1 MRKLFIPLLLC
12 SALEANEKN
21 GFFIEAGFETGL
33 LEGTQTQE
41 KNYTTTQT
49 TTKTTTNNYNYLPLN
64 SILQRATN
72 LFKDADISKLSFSS
86 LSPVRASLDLSGH
99 LTIENFLPYNLNNV
113 KLSFT
118 DAQGNVIDLGVIET
132 LPKQS
137 KIVLSYQ
144 QFNETKQVFDN
155 IMEEQ
160 KKYYEKEAERRKNK
174 TTSSVSETNREPS
187 FTFPTFEV
195 LSTPHSDP
203 NTQRVFEA
211 LSKINTNLVMKY
223 SDTNNFESAK
233 DKTEKFTAKTAE
245 EFTNLML
252 NMIAVLDS
260 QSWGDAI
267 LNAPFEFTDNKQSG
281 ECTNKGDS
289 NDNCVYPQKN
299 GLVKSNVDKKYVL
312 DKQSIVNNFRGKTD
326 LDVSLLNGAGVDG
339 LGSNTTPTNNDD
351 GKNYGQ
357 LAVVASALNPQ
368 KLFGTDYKTIN
379 LADLRAILHEFSHTK
394 GYTHNGNMT
403 YQRVPVVG
411 SNGQQEKKDDGALKD
426 SDGLPYN
433 VCSLYGGQGQPSFPS
448 NYPNSIYH
456 NCADVPAGFLGVT
469 AAVWQQLI
477 NQNALPINFANLNS
491 QTNYNLNAT
500 LNTQDMANSV
510 IGTIQKTLTATST
523 TTTTSYH
530 HSKSLQRFRSPLLGI
545 NVKIG
550 YQNYF
555 NDFIGLAYYGI
566 IKYNYAKAANQK
578 VQQLSYGGGIDL
590 LLDFITTY
598 SNKNSPTGIQTRRN
612 FSSSF
617 GIFGGLRGLYNSYYA
632 LNKVKGSG
640 NLDAA
645 TGLNYRYK
653 HSKYSVGISIPLI
666 QRKASVISSG
676 SDYTNSFVFNEGAS
690 HFKVFFNYGWV
701 F

>member
-1 MRKLFIPLLLC
+1 MKKLFIPLLLF

-33 LEGTQTQE
+33 LEGAQTQE
-41 KNYTTTQT
+41 QRRT
-49 TTKTTTNNYNYLPLN
+49 TTKNTYATYNYLPTDAVLK
-64 SILQRATN
+64 RATN
-72 LFKDADISKLSFSS
+72 LFTNAEAISKLKFSS
-86 LSPVRASLDLSGH
+86 LSPVKVLYIGGK

-132 LPKQS
+132 IPKHS
-137 KIVLSYQ
+137 KIVLPG
-144 QFNETKQVFDN
+144 EAFDSL
-155 IMEEQ
+155 
-160 KKYYEKEAERRKNK
+160 KEAFDKIGPYTFFLPKFEA
-174 TTSSVSETNREPS
+174 TSTSI
-187 FTFPTFEV
+187 
-195 LSTPHSDP
+195 SDA
-203 NTQRVFEA
+203 NTQRVFET
-211 LSKINTNLVMKY
+211 LNNIKTNLIMKY
-223 SDTNNFESAK
+223 SNENPSNFNTCPYNNNGNTK
-233 DKTEKFTAKTAE
+233 NDCWQNFTPQTAE

-267 LNAPFEFTDNKQSG
+267 LNAPFEFTNSSTDCDSDPSKCVNPGVNGRVDTKVDQQYILNKQG
-281 ECTNKGDS
+281 
-289 NDNCVYPQKN
+289 
-299 GLVKSNVDKKYVL
+299 
-312 DKQSIVNNFRGKTD
+312 IINNFRKKIEID
-326 LDVSLLNGAGVDG
+326 
-339 LGSNTTPTNNDD
+339 
-351 GKNYGQ
+351 
-357 LAVVASALNPQ
+357 AVVLKNSGVVGLANGYGNDGEYGTLGVEAYALDPK
-368 KLFGTDYKTIN
+368 KLFGNDLKTIN
-379 LADLRAILHEFSHTK
+379 LEDLRTILHEFSHTK

-403 YQRVPVVG
+403 YQRVPTDQNE
-411 SNGQQEKKDDGALKD
+411 NGKPKD

-433 VCSLYGGQGQPSFPS
+433 VCSLYGGSNQPAFPS

-477 NQNALPINFANLNS
+477 NQNALPINYANFGS
-491 QTNYNLNAT
+491 QTNYNLNAS
-500 LNTQDMANSV
+500 LNTQDLANSMLS
-510 IGTIQKTLTATST
+510 TIQKTFVTSSVT
-523 TTTTSYH
+523 NHYFS
-530 HSKSLQRFRSPLLGI
+530 SASQSFRSPILGV
-545 NVKIG
+545 NAKIG

-566 IKYNYAKAANQK
+566 IKYNYSKALNQK
-578 VQQLSYGGGIDL
+578 FQQLSYGGGIDL

-598 SNKNSPTGIQTRRN
+598 SNKNNPTGIQTKRN

-617 GIFGGLRGLYNSYYA
+617 GIFGGLRGLYNSYYVF
-632 LNKVKGSG
+632 NKVKGSG
-640 NLDAA
+640 NLDVA

-666 QRKASVISSG
+666 QRKASVVSSG
-676 SDYTNSFVFNEGAS
+676 GDYTNSFVFNEGAS

>member
-1 MRKLFIPLLLC
+1 MRKLFIPLLLF

-41 KNYTTTQT
+41 KRHT
-49 TTKTTTNNYNYLPLN
+49 TTKNTYATYNYLPTDT
-64 SILQRATN
+64 ILKRAAN
-72 LFKDADISKLSFSS
+72 LFTDAKSISQLNFSS
-86 LSPVRASLDLSGH
+86 LSPVKVLYIGGK
-99 LTIENFLPYNLNNV
+99 LTIENFLPYNLSNV
-113 KLSFT
+113 KLSFK
-118 DAQGNVIDLGVIET
+118 DAQGNAIDLGVIET
-132 LPKQS
+132 IPKHS
-137 KIVLSYQ
+137 KIVLPG
-144 QFNETKQVFDN
+144 EAFDSL
-155 IMEEQ
+155 
-160 KKYYEKEAERRKNK
+160 KEAFDKIGPYTFFLPKFEA
-174 TTSSVSETNREPS
+174 TSTSVS
-187 FTFPTFEV
+187 
-195 LSTPHSDP
+195 DA
-203 NTQRVFEA
+203 NTQRVFET
-211 LSKINTNLVMKY
+211 LNKIKTNLVVNYRNENK
-223 SDTNNFESAK
+223 FEGHQNHWEA
-233 DKTEKFTAKTAE
+233 FTPQTAE

-267 LNAPFEFTDNKQSG
+267 LNAPFEFTNSSTDCDNDPSKCVNPGVNGRVDTKVDQQYILNKQG
-281 ECTNKGDS
+281 
-289 NDNCVYPQKN
+289 
-299 GLVKSNVDKKYVL
+299 
-312 DKQSIVNNFRGKTD
+312 IINNFRKKIEID
-326 LDVSLLNGAGVDG
+326 
-339 LGSNTTPTNNDD
+339 
-351 GKNYGQ
+351 
-357 LAVVASALNPQ
+357 AVVLKNSGVVGLANGYGNDGEYGTLGVEAYALEPQ
-368 KLFGTDYKTIN
+368 KLFGNDLKTIN
-379 LADLRAILHEFSHTK
+379 LEDLRTILHEFSHTK

-403 YQRVPVVG
+403 YQRVPVTKDGQVEKDN
-411 SNGQQEKKDDGALKD
+411 NGKPKD

-433 VCSLYGGQGQPSFPS
+433 VCSLYGKSNQPAFPS

-477 NQNALPINFANLNS
+477 NQNALPIDYANLS
-491 QTNYNLNAT
+491 AQTNYNLNAS
-500 LNTQDMANSV
+500 LNTQDLANSML
-510 IGTIQKTLTATST
+510 GTIQKTFVTSSVT
-523 TTTTSYH
+523 NHYS
-530 HSKSLQRFRSPLLGI
+530 SSASQNFRSPILGV
-545 NVKIG
+545 NAKIG

-566 IKYNYAKAANQK
+566 IKYNYAKALNQK
-578 VQQLSYGGGIDL
+578 FQQLSYGGGIDL

-598 SNKNSPTGIQTRRN
+598 SNKNSPIGIQTRKN

-617 GIFGGLRGLYNSYYA
+617 GIFGGLRGLYNSYYV

-640 NLDAA
+640 NLDVA

-666 QRKASVISSG
+666 QRKASVVSSG

>member
-1 MRKLFIPLLLC
+1 MRKLFIPLLLF
-12 SALEANEKN
+12 SVLEANEKN

-41 KNYTTTQT
+41 KRHT
-49 TTKTTTNNYNYLPLN
+49 TTKNTYATYNYLPTDTILKRAASLFTDAKSISQLN
-64 SILQRATN
+64 
-72 LFKDADISKLSFSS
+72 FSS
-86 LSPVRASLDLSGH
+86 LSPVKVLYIGGK
-99 LTIENFLPYNLNNV
+99 LTIENFLPYNLSNV

-132 LPKQS
+132 IPKHS
-137 KIVLSYQ
+137 KIVLPG
-144 QFNETKQVFDN
+144 EAFDSL
-155 IMEEQ
+155 
-160 KKYYEKEAERRKNK
+160 KEAFDKIGPYTFFLPKFEA
-174 TTSSVSETNREPS
+174 TSTSI
-187 FTFPTFEV
+187 
-195 LSTPHSDP
+195 SDA
-203 NTQRVFEA
+203 NTQRVFET
-211 LSKINTNLVMKY
+211 LNKIKTNLVVNYRNENK
-223 SDTNNFESAK
+223 FK
-233 DKTEKFTAKTAE
+233 DHENHWEAFTPQTAE

-267 LNAPFEFTDNKQSG
+267 LNAPFEFTNKGGGG
-281 ECTNKGDS
+281 ECDTSKENE
-289 NDNCVYPQKN
+289 CVNPGTN
-299 GLVKSNVDKKYVL
+299 GLVNSQNKSYVL
-312 DKQSIVNNFRGKTD
+312 NKQDIVNNFRGKTD

-339 LGSNTTPTNNDD
+339 LGSSTTPTDNDD

-368 KLFGTDYKTIN
+368 KLFGNDLKTIN
-379 LADLRAILHEFSHTK
+379 LEDLRTILHEFSHTK

-403 YQRVPVVG
+403 YQRVPVTKDGQVEKDN
-411 SNGQQEKKDDGALKD
+411 NGKPKD

-433 VCSLYGGQGQPSFPS
+433 VCSLYGKSNQPAFPS

-477 NQNALPINFANLNS
+477 NQNALPINYANLGS
-491 QTNYNLNAT
+491 QTNYNLNAS
-500 LNTQDMANSV
+500 LNTQDLANSMLS
-510 IGTIQKTLTATST
+510 TIQKTFLTSSVTNHYSSSASQ
-523 TTTTSYH
+523 S
-530 HSKSLQRFRSPLLGI
+530 FRSPILGV
-545 NVKIG
+545 NAKIG

-566 IKYNYAKAANQK
+566 IKYNYAKAINQK

-598 SNKNSPTGIQTRRN
+598 SNKNSPTDIQTRKN

-617 GIFGGLRGLYNSYYA
+617 GIFGGLRGLYNSYYVF
-632 LNKVKGSG
+632 NKVKGSG
-640 NLDAA
+640 NLDVA

-666 QRKASVISSG
+666 QRKASVVSSG
-676 SDYTNSFVFNEGAS
+676 GDYTNSFVFNEGAS

>member
-1 MRKLFIPLLLC
+1 MRKLFTSFLLF

-41 KNYTTTQT
+41 KRHT
-49 TTKTTTNNYNYLPLN
+49 TTKNTYATYNYLPTDT
-64 SILQRATN
+64 ILKRAAN
-72 LFKDADISKLSFSS
+72 LFTNAEAISKLKFSS
-86 LSPVRASLDLSGH
+86 LSPVRVLYMYNGQ
-99 LTIENFLPYNLNNV
+99 LTIENFLPYNLSNV

-132 LPKQS
+132 IPKHS
-137 KIVLSYQ
+137 KIVLPGEA
-144 QFNETKQVFDN
+144 FNSLKVDPYTLFLPK
-155 IMEEQ
+155 I
-160 KKYYEKEAERRKNK
+160 EA
-174 TTSSVSETNREPS
+174 TSTSVS
-187 FTFPTFEV
+187 
-195 LSTPHSDP
+195 DA
-203 NTQRVFEA
+203 NTQRVFET
-211 LSKINTNLVMKY
+211 LNKIKTDLVVNYRNENK
-223 SDTNNFESAK
+223 FK
-233 DKTEKFTAKTAE
+233 DHENHWEAFTPQTAE

-267 LNAPFEFTDNKQSG
+267 LNAPFDF
-281 ECTNKGDS
+281 TNKGGEECDTS
-289 NDNCVYPQKN
+289 KENECVNPGTN
-299 GLVKSNVDKKYVL
+299 GRVNSQNASYVL
-312 DKQSIVNNFRGKTD
+312 NKQDIVNKFRNKAD
-326 LDVSLLNGAGVDG
+326 LDVVVLKDSGVVG
-339 LGSNTTPTNNDD
+339 LGSDITPSNNDD
-351 GKNYGQ
+351 GKHYGQ
-357 LAVVASALNPQ
+357 LGVVASALDPK
-368 KLFGTDYKTIN
+368 KLFGNNLKTIN
-379 LADLRAILHEFSHTK
+379 LADLRTILHEFSHTK
-394 GYTHNGNMT
+394 GYGHNGNMT
-403 YQRVPVVG
+403 YQRVPTG
-411 SNGQQEKKDDGALKD
+411 QNENGKPKD

-433 VCSLYGGQGQPSFPS
+433 VCSLYGGSNQPAFPS

-491 QTNYNLNAT
+491 QTNYNLNAS
-500 LNTQDMANSV
+500 LNTQDLANSMLN
-510 IGTIQKTLTATST
+510 TIQKTFVTSSVT
-523 TTTTSYH
+523 NHYS
-530 HSKSLQRFRSPLLGI
+530 SSASQSFRSPILGV
-545 NVKIG
+545 NAKIG

-590 LLDFITTY
+590 LVDFITTY
-598 SNKNSPTGIQTRRN
+598 SNKNSPIDIQTRRN

-640 NLDAA
+640 NLDVA

-666 QRKASVISSG
+666 QRKASIVSSNG
-676 SDYTNSFVFNEGAS
+676 DYTNSFVFNEGAS

>member
-1 MRKLFIPLLLC
+1 MRKLFTSFLLF

-33 LEGTQTQE
+33 LEGAQTQE
-41 KNYTTTQT
+41 KRHT
-49 TTKTTTNNYNYLPLN
+49 TTKNTYATYNYLPTDAVLK
-64 SILQRATN
+64 RAAN
-72 LFKDADISKLSFSS
+72 LFTSAEAISKLKFSS
-86 LSPVRASLDLSGH
+86 LSPVRVLYMYNGQ
-99 LTIENFLPYNLNNV
+99 LTIENFLPYNLSNV

-132 LPKQS
+132 IPKHS
-137 KIVLSYQ
+137 KIVLPG
-144 QFNETKQVFDN
+144 EAFDSLK
-155 IMEEQ
+155 IDPYTLFLP
-160 KKYYEKEAERRKNK
+160 KIEA
-174 TTSSVSETNREPS
+174 TSTSVS
-187 FTFPTFEV
+187 
-195 LSTPHSDP
+195 DA
-203 NTQRVFEA
+203 NTQRVFET
-211 LSKINTNLVMKY
+211 LNKIKTNLVVNYRNENK
-223 SDTNNFESAK
+223 FK
-233 DKTEKFTAKTAE
+233 DHENHWEAFTPQTAE

-267 LNAPFEFTDNKQSG
+267 LNAPFDF
-281 ECTNKGDS
+281 TNKGGEECDTS
-289 NDNCVYPQKN
+289 KENECVNPGTN
-299 GLVKSNVDKKYVL
+299 GRVNSQNASYVL
-312 DKQSIVNNFRGKTD
+312 NKQDIINKFRNKAD
-326 LDVSLLNGAGVDG
+326 LDVVVLKDSGVVG
-339 LGSNTTPTNNDD
+339 LGSDITPSNNDD
-351 GKNYGQ
+351 GKHYGQ
-357 LAVVASALNPQ
+357 LGVVASALDPK
-368 KLFGTDYKTIN
+368 KLFGNNLKTIN
-379 LADLRAILHEFSHTK
+379 LQDLRTILHEFSHTK
-394 GYTHNGNMT
+394 GYGHNGNMT
-403 YQRVPVVG
+403 YQRVPTG
-411 SNGQQEKKDDGALKD
+411 QNENGKPKD

-433 VCSLYGGQGQPSFPS
+433 VCSLYGGQGQSAFPS

-477 NQNALPINFANLNS
+477 NQNALPINFANLGS
-491 QTNYNLNAT
+491 QTNYNLNAS
-500 LNTQDMANSV
+500 LNTQDLANSMLS
-510 IGTIQKTLTATST
+510 TIQKTFVTSSVT
-523 TTTTSYH
+523 NHYFS
-530 HSKSLQRFRSPLLGI
+530 SASQNFRSPILGV
-545 NVKIG
+545 NAKIG

-590 LLDFITTY
+590 LVDFITTY
-598 SNKNSPTGIQTRRN
+598 SNKNSPIDIQTRRN

-640 NLDAA
+640 NLDVA

-666 QRKASVISSG
+666 QRKASIVSSDG
-676 SDYTNSFVFNEGAS
+676 DYTNSLVFNEGAS

>member
-1 MRKLFIPLLLC
+1 
-12 SALEANEKN
+12 

-41 KNYTTTQT
+41 KRHT
-49 TTKTTTNNYNYLPLN
+49 TTKNTYATYNYLPTDT
-64 SILQRATN
+64 ILKRAAN
-72 LFKDADISKLSFSS
+72 LFTNAEAISKLNFSS
-86 LSPVRASLDLSGH
+86 LSPVKVLYIGGQ
-99 LTIENFLPYNLNNV
+99 LTIENFLPYNLSNV

-118 DAQGNVIDLGVIET
+118 DAQGNAIDLGVIET
-132 LPKQS
+132 IPKHS
-137 KIVLSYQ
+137 KIVLPG
-144 QFNETKQVFDN
+144 EAFDSL
-155 IMEEQ
+155 
-160 KKYYEKEAERRKNK
+160 KEAFDKIGPYTFFLPKFEA
-174 TTSSVSETNREPS
+174 TSTSI
-187 FTFPTFEV
+187 
-195 LSTPHSDP
+195 SDA
-203 NTQRVFEA
+203 NTQRVFET
-211 LSKINTNLVMKY
+211 LNKIKTNLVVNYRNENK
-223 SDTNNFESAK
+223 FK
-233 DKTEKFTAKTAE
+233 DHENHWEAFTPQTAE

-267 LNAPFEFTDNKQSG
+267 LNAPFEFTNKGGEG
-281 ECTNKGDS
+281 ECDTSKE
-289 NDNCVYPQKN
+289 NDCVNPGIN
-299 GLVKSNVDKKYVL
+299 GLVNSQNKSYVL
-312 DKQSIVNNFRGKTD
+312 NKQDIVNNFRNKAD
-326 LDVSLLNGAGVDG
+326 LDVIVLKDSGVVG
-339 LGSNTTPTNNDD
+339 LGSDITPSNNDD
-351 GKNYGQ
+351 GKHYGQ
-357 LAVVASALNPQ
+357 LGVVASALEPQ
-368 KLFGTDYKTIN
+368 KLFGNNLKTIN
-379 LADLRAILHEFSHTK
+379 LEDLRTILHEFSHTK

-403 YQRVPVVG
+403 YQRVPTG
-411 SNGQQEKKDDGALKD
+411 QSENGKPKD

-433 VCSLYGGQGQPSFPS
+433 VCSLYGGSNQSAFPS

-477 NQNALPINFANLNS
+477 NQNALPINYANLNA
-491 QTNYNLNAT
+491 QTNYNLNAS
-500 LNTQDMANSV
+500 LNTQDLANSMLS
-510 IGTIQKTLTATST
+510 TIQKTFITSSVT
-523 TTTTSYH
+523 NHYFS
-530 HSKSLQRFRSPLLGI
+530 SASQSFRSPILGV
-545 NVKIG
+545 NAKIG

-566 IKYNYAKAANQK
+566 IKYNYSKALNQK
-578 VQQLSYGGGIDL
+578 FQQLSYGGGIDL

-598 SNKNSPTGIQTRRN
+598 SNKNSPIGVQTRRN

-617 GIFGGLRGLYNSYYA
+617 GIFGGLRGLYNSYYV

-640 NLDAA
+640 NLDVA

-666 QRKASVISSG
+666 QRKARVVSSG

>member
-1 MRKLFIPLLLC
+1 MRKLFTSFLLF

-41 KNYTTTQT
+41 KRHT
-49 TTKTTTNNYNYLPLN
+49 TTKNTYATYNYLPTDT
-64 SILQRATN
+64 ILKRAAN
-72 LFKDADISKLSFSS
+72 LFTNAEAISKLKFSS
-86 LSPVRASLDLSGH
+86 LSPVRVLYMYNGQ
-99 LTIENFLPYNLNNV
+99 LTIENFLPYNLSNV

-132 LPKQS
+132 IPKHS
-137 KIVLSYQ
+137 KIVLPG
-144 QFNETKQVFDN
+144 EAFDSLKVDPYTLFLPK
-155 IMEEQ
+155 I
-160 KKYYEKEAERRKNK
+160 EA
-174 TTSSVSETNREPS
+174 TSTSVS
-187 FTFPTFEV
+187 
-195 LSTPHSDP
+195 DA
-203 NTQRVFEA
+203 NTQRVFET
-211 LSKINTNLVMKY
+211 LNKIKTDLVVNYRNENK
-223 SDTNNFESAK
+223 FK
-233 DKTEKFTAKTAE
+233 DHENHWEAFTPQTAE

-267 LNAPFEFTDNKQSG
+267 LNAPFDF
-281 ECTNKGDS
+281 TNKGGEECDTS
-289 NDNCVYPQKN
+289 KENECVNPGTN
-299 GLVKSNVDKKYVL
+299 GRVNSQNASYVL
-312 DKQSIVNNFRGKTD
+312 NKQDIVNKFRNKAD
-326 LDVSLLNGAGVDG
+326 LDVVVLKDSGVVG
-339 LGSNTTPTNNDD
+339 LGSDITPSNNDD
-351 GKNYGQ
+351 GKHYGQ
-357 LAVVASALNPQ
+357 LGVEAYALDPT
-368 KLFGTDYKTIN
+368 KLFSNNLKTIN
-379 LADLRAILHEFSHTK
+379 LEDLRTILHEFSHTK
-394 GYTHNGNMT
+394 GYGHNGNMT
-403 YQRVPVVG
+403 YQRVPTG
-411 SNGQQEKKDDGALKD
+411 QNENGKPKD

-433 VCSLYGGQGQPSFPS
+433 VCSLYGGSNQPAFPS

-477 NQNALPINFANLNS
+477 NQNALPINFANLGS
-491 QTNYNLNAT
+491 QTNYNLNAS
-500 LNTQDMANSV
+500 LNTQDLANSMLS
-510 IGTIQKTLTATST
+510 TIQKTFVTSSVT
-523 TTTTSYH
+523 NHYFS
-530 HSKSLQRFRSPLLGI
+530 SASQSFRSPILGV
-545 NVKIG
+545 NAKIG

-590 LLDFITTY
+590 LVDFITTY
-598 SNKNSPTGIQTRRN
+598 SNKNSPIDIQTRRN

-640 NLDAA
+640 NLDVA

-666 QRKASVISSG
+666 QRKASIVSSNG
-676 SDYTNSFVFNEGAS
+676 DYTNSFVFNEGAS

>member
-1 MRKLFIPLLLC
+1 MKKLFIPLLLFG
-12 SALEANEKN
+12 ALEANEKN

-41 KNYTTTQT
+41 KRHT
-49 TTKTTTNNYNYLPLN
+49 TTKNTYATYSYLPTDT
-64 SILQRATN
+64 ILKRAAN
-72 LFKDADISKLSFSS
+72 LFTNAEAISKLKFSS
-86 LSPVRASLDLSGH
+86 LSPVRVLYMYNGQ
-99 LTIENFLPYNLNNV
+99 LTIENFLPYNLSNV

-118 DAQGNVIDLGVIET
+118 DAQGNAIDLGVIET
-132 LPKQS
+132 IPKHS
-137 KIVLSYQ
+137 KIVLPG
-144 QFNETKQVFDN
+144 EAFDSLK
-155 IMEEQ
+155 IDPYTLFLP
-160 KKYYEKEAERRKNK
+160 KIEA
-174 TTSSVSETNREPS
+174 TSTSVS
-187 FTFPTFEV
+187 
-195 LSTPHSDP
+195 DA
-203 NTQRVFEA
+203 NTQRVFET
-211 LSKINTNLVMKY
+211 LNKIKTNLVVNYRNENK
-223 SDTNNFESAK
+223 FEGYQNHWEA
-233 DKTEKFTAKTAE
+233 FTPQTAE

-267 LNAPFEFTDNKQSG
+267 LNAPFEFTNKGGGG
-281 ECTNKGDS
+281 ECDTSKE
-289 NDNCVYPQKN
+289 NDCVNPGTN
-299 GLVKSNVDKKYVL
+299 GLVNSKVDQKYVL
-312 DKQSIVNNFRGKTD
+312 NKQDIVNKFRNKAD

-339 LGSNTTPTNNDD
+339 LGSNITPTNNDD

-368 KLFGTDYKTIN
+368 KLFGNNLKTIN
-379 LADLRAILHEFSHTK
+379 LEDLRTILHEFSHTK

-403 YQRVPVVG
+403 YQRVPVMKDGQVEKDN
-411 SNGQQEKKDDGALKD
+411 NGKPKD
-426 SDGLPYN
+426 SDGLTYN
-433 VCSLYGGQGQPSFPS
+433 VCSLYGGSNQSAFPS

-477 NQNALPINFANLNS
+477 NQNALPINYANLGS
-491 QTNYNLNAT
+491 QTNYNLNAS
-500 LNTQDMANSV
+500 LNTQDLANSMLS
-510 IGTIQKTLTATST
+510 TIQKTFLTSSVTNHYSSSAS
-523 TTTTSYH
+523 
-530 HSKSLQRFRSPLLGI
+530 QNFRSPILGV
-545 NVKIG
+545 NAKIG

-566 IKYNYAKAANQK
+566 IKYNYAKAINQK

-598 SNKNSPTGIQTRRN
+598 SNKNSPTDIQTRKN

-617 GIFGGLRGLYNSYYA
+617 GIFGGLRGLYNSYYVF
-632 LNKVKGSG
+632 NKVKGSG
-640 NLDAA
+640 NLDVA

-666 QRKASVISSG
+666 QRKASVVSSG
-676 SDYTNSFVFNEGAS
+676 GDYTNSFVFNEGAS

>member
-1 MRKLFIPLLLC
+1 MKKLFIPLLLF
-12 SALEANEKN
+12 SVLEANEKN

-41 KNYTTTQT
+41 KRHT
-49 TTKTTTNNYNYLPLN
+49 TTKNTYATYNYLPTDT
-64 SILQRATN
+64 ILKRAAN
-72 LFKDADISKLSFSS
+72 LFTNAEAISKLKFSS
-86 LSPVRASLDLSGH
+86 LSPVRVLYMYNGQ
-99 LTIENFLPYNLNNV
+99 LTIENFLPYNLSNV

-132 LPKQS
+132 IPKHS
-137 KIVLSYQ
+137 KIVLPG
-144 QFNETKQVFDN
+144 EAFDSLK
-155 IMEEQ
+155 IDPYTLFLP
-160 KKYYEKEAERRKNK
+160 KIEA
-174 TTSSVSETNREPS
+174 TSTSI
-187 FTFPTFEV
+187 
-195 LSTPHSDP
+195 SDA
-203 NTQRVFEA
+203 NTQRVFET
-211 LSKINTNLVMKY
+211 LNKIKTNLVVNYRNENK
-223 SDTNNFESAK
+223 FEGHQNHWEA
-233 DKTEKFTAKTAE
+233 FTPQTAE

-267 LNAPFEFTDNKQSG
+267 LNAPFEFTNKGGGGECDTNKDNECVNPGVNGRVDTKVDQQYVLNKQ
-281 ECTNKGDS
+281 D
-289 NDNCVYPQKN
+289 
-299 GLVKSNVDKKYVL
+299 
-312 DKQSIVNNFRGKTD
+312 IVNKFRNKAD
-326 LDVSLLNGAGVDG
+326 LDVVILKDSGVVG
-339 LGSNTTPTNNDD
+339 LGSDITPSNNDD
-351 GKNYGQ
+351 GKHYGQ
-357 LAVVASALNPQ
+357 LGVVASALDPK
-368 KLFGTDYKTIN
+368 KLFGNDLKTIN
-379 LADLRAILHEFSHTK
+379 LEDLRTILHEFSHTK

-403 YQRVPVVG
+403 YQRVPTG
-411 SNGQQEKKDDGALKD
+411 QNENGKPKD

-433 VCSLYGGQGQPSFPS
+433 VCSLYGKSDQPAFPS

-477 NQNALPINFANLNS
+477 NQNALPINYANLGS
-491 QTNYNLNAT
+491 QTNYNLNAS
-500 LNTQDMANSV
+500 LNTQDLANSMLS
-510 IGTIQKTLTATST
+510 TIQKTFVTSSVT
-523 TTTTSYH
+523 NHYS
-530 HSKSLQRFRSPLLGI
+530 SSASQSFRSPILGV
-545 NVKIG
+545 NAKIG

-566 IKYNYAKAANQK
+566 IKYNYSKALNQK
-578 VQQLSYGGGIDL
+578 FQQLSYGGGIDL
-590 LLDFITTY
+590 LVDFITTY
-598 SNKNSPTGIQTRRN
+598 SNKNNPTGVQTRKN

-617 GIFGGLRGLYNSYYA
+617 GIFGGLRGLYNSYYV

-640 NLDAA
+640 NLDVA

-666 QRKASVISSG
+666 QRKASVVSSG

>member
-1 MRKLFIPLLLC
+1 MRKLFIPLLLF

-41 KNYTTTQT
+41 KRHT
-49 TTKTTTNNYNYLPLN
+49 TTKNTYATYNYLSTDAVLK
-64 SILQRATN
+64 RAAN
-72 LFKDADISKLSFSS
+72 LFTDSKSISQLNFSS
-86 LSPVRASLDLSGH
+86 LSPVKVLYIGGK
-99 LTIENFLPYNLNNV
+99 LTIENFLPYNLSNV

-132 LPKQS
+132 IPKHS
-137 KIVLSYQ
+137 KIVLPG
-144 QFNETKQVFDN
+144 EAFDSL
-155 IMEEQ
+155 
-160 KKYYEKEAERRKNK
+160 KEAFDKIDPYTFFLPKFE
-174 TTSSVSETNREPS
+174 TTSTSVS
-187 FTFPTFEV
+187 
-195 LSTPHSDP
+195 DA
-203 NTQRVFEA
+203 NTQRVFET
-211 LSKINTNLVMKY
+211 LNKIKTNLIMKY
-223 SDTNNFESAK
+223 SNENPSNFNTCPYNNNGNTK
-233 DKTEKFTAKTAE
+233 NDCWQPFTPQTAE

-267 LNAPFEFTDNKQSG
+267 LNAPFDFTNSSTDCDNDPSKCVNPGINGRVDSKVDQQYVLNKQG
-281 ECTNKGDS
+281 
-289 NDNCVYPQKN
+289 
-299 GLVKSNVDKKYVL
+299 
-312 DKQSIVNNFRGKTD
+312 IVNNFRKKIEID
-326 LDVSLLNGAGVDG
+326 
-339 LGSNTTPTNNDD
+339 
-351 GKNYGQ
+351 
-357 LAVVASALNPQ
+357 AVVLKNSGVVGLANGYGNDGEYGTLGVEAYALEPQ
-368 KLFGTDYKTIN
+368 KLFSNNLKTIN
-379 LADLRAILHEFSHTK
+379 LQDLRTILHEFSHTK
-394 GYTHNGNMT
+394 GYGHNGNMT
-403 YQRVPVVG
+403 YQRVPTG
-411 SNGQQEKKDDGALKD
+411 QNENGKPKD

-433 VCSLYGGQGQPSFPS
+433 VCSLYGGQGQSAFPS

-477 NQNALPINFANLNS
+477 NQNALPINFANLGS
-491 QTNYNLNAT
+491 QTNYNLNAS
-500 LNTQDMANSV
+500 LNTQDLANSMLS
-510 IGTIQKTLTATST
+510 TIQKTFVTSSVT
-523 TTTTSYH
+523 NHYFS
-530 HSKSLQRFRSPLLGI
+530 SASQSFRSPILGV
-545 NVKIG
+545 NAKIG

-566 IKYNYAKAANQK
+566 IKYNYAKASSEK

-598 SNKNSPTGIQTRRN
+598 SNKNSPTDIQTRRN

-617 GIFGGLRGLYNSYYA
+617 GIFGGLRGLYNSYCV

-640 NLDAA
+640 NLDVA

-666 QRKASVISSG
+666 QRKASIVSSNG
-676 SDYTNSFVFNEGAS
+676 DYTNSFVFNEGAS

>member
-1 MRKLFIPLLLC
+1 MRKLFIPLLLF
-12 SALEANEKN
+12 STLEANEKN

-33 LEGTQTQE
+33 LEGAQTQE
-41 KNYTTTQT
+41 KRHT
-49 TTKTTTNNYNYLPLN
+49 TTKNTYATYSYLPTDT
-64 SILQRATN
+64 ILKRAAN
-72 LFKDADISKLSFSS
+72 LFTDAKSISQLNFSS
-86 LSPVRASLDLSGH
+86 LSPVKVLYIGGK
-99 LTIENFLPYNLNNV
+99 LTIENFLPYNLSNV

-118 DAQGNVIDLGVIET
+118 DAQGNAIDLGVIET
-132 LPKQS
+132 IPKHS
-137 KIVLSYQ
+137 KIVLPG
-144 QFNETKQVFDN
+144 EAFDSL
-155 IMEEQ
+155 
-160 KKYYEKEAERRKNK
+160 KEAFDKIDPYTFFLPKFEA
-174 TTSSVSETNREPS
+174 TSTSI
-187 FTFPTFEV
+187 
-195 LSTPHSDP
+195 SDA
-203 NTQRVFEA
+203 NTQRVFET
-211 LSKINTNLVMKY
+211 LNKIKTNLIMKY
-223 SDTNNFESAK
+223 SNENPNNFNTCPYNNNGNTK
-233 DKTEKFTAKTAE
+233 NDCWQNFTPQTAE

-267 LNAPFEFTDNKQSG
+267 LNAPFEFTNSSADCDNDSSKCVNPG
-281 ECTNKGDS
+281 TNGRVDS
-289 NDNCVYPQKN
+289 K
-299 GLVKSNVDKKYVL
+299 VDQQYILNKHG
-312 DKQSIVNNFRGKTD
+312 IVNNFRKKIEID
-326 LDVSLLNGAGVDG
+326 
-339 LGSNTTPTNNDD
+339 
-351 GKNYGQ
+351 
-357 LAVVASALNPQ
+357 AVVLKNSGVVGLANGYGNDGEYGTLGVEAYALDPK
-368 KLFGTDYKTIN
+368 KLFGNDLKTIK
-379 LADLRAILHEFSHTK
+379 LEDLRTILHEFSHTK
-394 GYTHNGNMT
+394 GYGHNGNMT
-403 YQRVPVVG
+403 YQRVPTG
-411 SNGQQEKKDDGALKD
+411 QNENGKPKD

-433 VCSLYGGQGQPSFPS
+433 VCSLYGGSGQPAFPS

-477 NQNALPINFANLNS
+477 NQNALPIDYANLSS
-491 QTNYNLNAT
+491 QTNYNLNAS
-500 LNTQDMANSV
+500 LNTQDLANSMLN
-510 IGTIQKTLTATST
+510 TIQKTFVTSSVT
-523 TTTTSYH
+523 NHYS
-530 HSKSLQRFRSPLLGI
+530 SSASQNFRSPILGV
-545 NVKIG
+545 NAKIG

-566 IKYNYAKAANQK
+566 IKYNYAKAVNQK

-598 SNKNSPTGIQTRRN
+598 SNKNSPTGVQTRKN

-617 GIFGGLRGLYNSYYA
+617 GIFGGLRGLYNSYYV

-640 NLDAA
+640 NLDVA

>member
-1 MRKLFIPLLLC
+1 MRKLFTSFLLF

-41 KNYTTTQT
+41 KRHT
-49 TTKTTTNNYNYLPLN
+49 TTKNTYATYNYLPTDA
-64 SILQRATN
+64 ILKRAAN
-72 LFKDADISKLSFSS
+72 LFTSAEAISKLKFSS
-86 LSPVRASLDLSGH
+86 LSPVKVLYIGGK
-99 LTIENFLPYNLNNV
+99 LTIENFLPYNLSNV

-118 DAQGNVIDLGVIET
+118 DAQGNIIDLGVIET
-132 LPKQS
+132 IPKHS
-137 KIVLSYQ
+137 KIVLPG
-144 QFNETKQVFDN
+144 EAFDSL
-155 IMEEQ
+155 
-160 KKYYEKEAERRKNK
+160 KEAFDKIDPYTFFFPKFEA
-174 TTSSVSETNREPS
+174 TSTSVS
-187 FTFPTFEV
+187 
-195 LSTPHSDP
+195 DA
-203 NTQRVFEA
+203 NTQRVFET
-211 LSKINTNLVMKY
+211 LNKIKTNLIMKY
-223 SDTNNFESAK
+223 SNENPSNFNTCPYNNNGNTK
-233 DKTEKFTAKTAE
+233 NDCWQPFTPQTAE

-267 LNAPFEFTDNKQSG
+267 LNAPFDF
-281 ECTNKGDS
+281 TNKGGEECDTS
-289 NDNCVYPQKN
+289 KENECVNPGTN
-299 GLVKSNVDKKYVL
+299 GRVNSQNASYVL
-312 DKQSIVNNFRGKTD
+312 NKQGIVNNFRKKIEID
-326 LDVSLLNGAGVDG
+326 
-339 LGSNTTPTNNDD
+339 
-351 GKNYGQ
+351 
-357 LAVVASALNPQ
+357 AVVLKNSGVVGLANGYGNDGEYGTLGVEAYALDPT
-368 KLFGTDYKTIN
+368 KLFGNNLKTIN
-379 LADLRAILHEFSHTK
+379 LADLRTILHEFSHTK

-403 YQRVPVVG
+403 YQRVPTG
-411 SNGQQEKKDDGALKD
+411 QNENGKPKD

-433 VCSLYGGQGQPSFPS
+433 VCSLYGGQGQSAFPS

-491 QTNYNLNAT
+491 QTNYNLNAS
-500 LNTQDMANSV
+500 LNTQDLANSMLS
-510 IGTIQKTLTATST
+510 TIQKTFVTSSVT
-523 TTTTSYH
+523 NHYFS
-530 HSKSLQRFRSPLLGI
+530 SASQNFRSPILGV
-545 NVKIG
+545 NAKIG

-598 SNKNSPTGIQTRRN
+598 SNKNSPIDIQTRRN

-640 NLDAA
+640 NLDVA

-666 QRKASVISSG
+666 QRKASVVSSDG
-676 SDYTNSFVFNEGAS
+676 DYTNSFVFNEGAS

>member
-1 MRKLFIPLLLC
+1 MRKLFTSFLLF

-33 LEGTQTQE
+33 LEGAQTQE
-41 KNYTTTQT
+41 KRHT
-49 TTKTTTNNYNYLPLN
+49 TTKNTYATYNYLPTDAVLK
-64 SILQRATN
+64 RAAN
-72 LFKDADISKLSFSS
+72 LFTDAKSISQLNFSS
-86 LSPVRASLDLSGH
+86 LSPVKVLYIGGK
-99 LTIENFLPYNLNNV
+99 LTIENFLPYNLSNV

-118 DAQGNVIDLGVIET
+118 DAQGNIIDLGVIET
-132 LPKQS
+132 IPKHS
-137 KIVLSYQ
+137 KIVLPG
-144 QFNETKQVFDN
+144 EAFDSL
-155 IMEEQ
+155 
-160 KKYYEKEAERRKNK
+160 KEAFDKIDPYTFFFPKFEA
-174 TTSSVSETNREPS
+174 TSTSVS
-187 FTFPTFEV
+187 
-195 LSTPHSDP
+195 DA
-203 NTQRVFEA
+203 NTQRVFET
-211 LSKINTNLVMKY
+211 LNKIKTNLIMKY
-223 SDTNNFESAK
+223 SNENPSNFNTCPYNNNGNTK
-233 DKTEKFTAKTAE
+233 NDCWQPFTPQTAE

-267 LNAPFEFTDNKQSG
+267 LNAPFDFTNSPTDCDNDPSKCVNPGINGRVDSKVDQQYVLNKQG
-281 ECTNKGDS
+281 
-289 NDNCVYPQKN
+289 
-299 GLVKSNVDKKYVL
+299 
-312 DKQSIVNNFRGKTD
+312 IVNNFRKKIEID
-326 LDVSLLNGAGVDG
+326 
-339 LGSNTTPTNNDD
+339 
-351 GKNYGQ
+351 
-357 LAVVASALNPQ
+357 AVVLKNSGVVGLANGYGNDGEYGTLGVEAHALDPK
-368 KLFGTDYKTIN
+368 KLFGNNLKTIN
-379 LADLRAILHEFSHTK
+379 LEDLRTILHEFSHTK

-403 YQRVPVVG
+403 YQRVPTG
-411 SNGQQEKKDDGALKD
+411 QNENGKPKD

-433 VCSLYGGQGQPSFPS
+433 VCSLYGGQGQSAFPS

-477 NQNALPINFANLNS
+477 NQNALPINFANLGS
-491 QTNYNLNAT
+491 QTNYNLNAS
-500 LNTQDMANSV
+500 LNTQDLANSMLS
-510 IGTIQKTLTATST
+510 TIQKTFVTSSVT
-523 TTTTSYH
+523 NHYFS
-530 HSKSLQRFRSPLLGI
+530 SASQNFRSPILGV
-545 NVKIG
+545 NAKIG

-590 LLDFITTY
+590 LVDFITTY
-598 SNKNSPTGIQTRRN
+598 SNKNNPIDIQTRRN

-617 GIFGGLRGLYNSYYA
+617 GIFGGLRGLYNSYYV

-640 NLDAA
+640 NLDVA

-666 QRKASVISSG
+666 QRKASIVSSDG
-676 SDYTNSFVFNEGAS
+676 DYTNSLVFNEGAS

>member
-1 MRKLFIPLLLC
+1 MKKLFIPLLLF

-33 LEGTQTQE
+33 LEGVQTQE
-41 KNYTTTQT
+41 KRHT
-49 TTKTTTNNYNYLPLN
+49 TTKNTYATYNYLPTDT
-64 SILQRATN
+64 ILKRAAN
-72 LFKDADISKLSFSS
+72 LFTDAKSISQLNFSS
-86 LSPVRASLDLSGH
+86 LSPVKVLYIGGK
-99 LTIENFLPYNLNNV
+99 LTIENFLPYNLSNV

-132 LPKQS
+132 IPKHS
-137 KIVLSYQ
+137 KIVLPG
-144 QFNETKQVFDN
+144 EAFDSL
-155 IMEEQ
+155 
-160 KKYYEKEAERRKNK
+160 KEAFDKIGPYTFFLPKFEA
-174 TTSSVSETNREPS
+174 TSTSI
-187 FTFPTFEV
+187 
-195 LSTPHSDP
+195 SDA
-203 NTQRVFEA
+203 NTQRVFET
-211 LSKINTNLVMKY
+211 LNNIKTNLIMKY
-223 SDTNNFESAK
+223 SNKNPSSFNTCPYNNNGNTK
-233 DKTEKFTAKTAE
+233 NDCWQNFTPQTAE

-267 LNAPFEFTDNKQSG
+267 LNAPFEFTNSSTDCDNDPSKCVNPGVNGRVDTKVDQQYILNKQG
-281 ECTNKGDS
+281 
-289 NDNCVYPQKN
+289 
-299 GLVKSNVDKKYVL
+299 
-312 DKQSIVNNFRGKTD
+312 IINNFRKKIEID
-326 LDVSLLNGAGVDG
+326 
-339 LGSNTTPTNNDD
+339 
-351 GKNYGQ
+351 
-357 LAVVASALNPQ
+357 AVVLKNSGVVGLANGYGNDGEYGTLGVEAYALEPQ
-368 KLFGTDYKTIN
+368 KLFGNDLKTIN
-379 LADLRAILHEFSHTK
+379 LADLRTILHEFSHTK

-403 YQRVPVVG
+403 YQRVPTG
-411 SNGQQEKKDDGALKD
+411 QNENGKPKD

-433 VCSLYGGQGQPSFPS
+433 VCSLYGKSNQPAFPS

-477 NQNALPINFANLNS
+477 NQNALPINYANLGS
-491 QTNYNLNAT
+491 QTNYNLNAS
-500 LNTQDMANSV
+500 LNTQDLANSMLS
-510 IGTIQKTLTATST
+510 TIQKTFLTSSVTNHYSSSASQ
-523 TTTTSYH
+523 S
-530 HSKSLQRFRSPLLGI
+530 FRSPILGV
-545 NVKIG
+545 NAKIG

-566 IKYNYAKAANQK
+566 VKYNYSKALNQK
-578 VQQLSYGGGIDL
+578 FQQLSYGGGIDL
-590 LLDFITTY
+590 LVDFITTY
-598 SNKNSPTGIQTRRN
+598 SNKNSPTGIQTKRN

-617 GIFGGLRGLYNSYYA
+617 GIFGGLRGLYNSYYV

-640 NLDAA
+640 NLDVA

-666 QRKASVISSG
+666 QRKASVVSSG

>member
-1 MRKLFIPLLLC
+1 MRKLFIPLLLF

-41 KNYTTTQT
+41 KRHT
-49 TTKTTTNNYNYLPLN
+49 TTKNTYTTYNYLPTDAVLK
-64 SILQRATN
+64 RAAN
-72 LFKDADISKLSFSS
+72 LFTDAKSISQLNFSS
-86 LSPVRASLDLSGH
+86 LSPVKVLYIGGK
-99 LTIENFLPYNLNNV
+99 LTIENFLPYNLSNV

-132 LPKQS
+132 IPKHS
-137 KIVLSYQ
+137 KIVLPGDAFDSLK
-144 QFNETKQVFDN
+144 EVFDK
-155 IMEEQ
+155 IGPYTFFLP
-160 KKYYEKEAERRKNK
+160 KFEA
-174 TTSSVSETNREPS
+174 TSTSVS
-187 FTFPTFEV
+187 
-195 LSTPHSDP
+195 DA
-203 NTQRVFEA
+203 NTQRVFET
-211 LSKINTNLVMKY
+211 LNKIKTNLIMKY
-223 SDTNNFESAK
+223 SSENPSNFNTCPYNNNGNTK
-233 DKTEKFTAKTAE
+233 NDCWQPFTPQTAE

-267 LNAPFEFTDNKQSG
+267 LNAPFEFTNSPTDCDNDLSKCVNPGINGRVDSKVDQQYVLNKQG
-281 ECTNKGDS
+281 
-289 NDNCVYPQKN
+289 
-299 GLVKSNVDKKYVL
+299 
-312 DKQSIVNNFRGKTD
+312 IVNNFRKKIEID
-326 LDVSLLNGAGVDG
+326 
-339 LGSNTTPTNNDD
+339 
-351 GKNYGQ
+351 
-357 LAVVASALNPQ
+357 AVVLKNSGVVGLANGYGNDGEYGTLGVEAYALEPQ
-368 KLFGTDYKTIN
+368 KLFGNNLKTIN
-379 LADLRAILHEFSHTK
+379 LQDLRTILHEFSHTK
-394 GYTHNGNMT
+394 GYGHNGNMT
-403 YQRVPVVG
+403 YQRVPTG
-411 SNGQQEKKDDGALKD
+411 QNENGKPKD

-433 VCSLYGGQGQPSFPS
+433 VCSLYGGQGQSAFPS

-491 QTNYNLNAT
+491 QTNYNLNAS
-500 LNTQDMANSV
+500 LNTQDLANSMLS
-510 IGTIQKTLTATST
+510 TIQKTFVTSSVT
-523 TTTTSYH
+523 NHYFS
-530 HSKSLQRFRSPLLGI
+530 SASQSFRSPILGV
-545 NVKIG
+545 NAKIG

-590 LLDFITTY
+590 LVDFITTY
-598 SNKNSPTGIQTRRN
+598 SNKNSPIDIQTRRN

-617 GIFGGLRGLYNSYYA
+617 GIFGGLRGLYNSYYV

-640 NLDAA
+640 NLDVA

-666 QRKASVISSG
+666 QRKASIVSSDG
-676 SDYTNSFVFNEGAS
+676 DYTNSLVFNEGAS

>member
-1 MRKLFIPLLLC
+1 MRKLFIPLLLF
-12 SALEANEKN
+12 STLEANEKN

-41 KNYTTTQT
+41 KRHT
-49 TTKTTTNNYNYLPLN
+49 TTKNTYATYNYLPTDAVLK
-64 SILQRATN
+64 RAAN
-72 LFKDADISKLSFSS
+72 LFTDAKSISQLNFSS
-86 LSPVRASLDLSGH
+86 LSPVKVLYIGGK

-132 LPKQS
+132 IPKHS
-137 KIVLSYQ
+137 KIVLPG
-144 QFNETKQVFDN
+144 EAFDSL
-155 IMEEQ
+155 
-160 KKYYEKEAERRKNK
+160 KEAFDKIDPYTFFFPKFEA
-174 TTSSVSETNREPS
+174 TSTSVS
-187 FTFPTFEV
+187 
-195 LSTPHSDP
+195 DA
-203 NTQRVFEA
+203 NTQRVFET
-211 LSKINTNLVMKY
+211 LNKIKTNLIMKY
-223 SDTNNFESAK
+223 SNENPSNFNTCPYNNNGNTK
-233 DKTEKFTAKTAE
+233 NDCWQPFTPQTAE

-267 LNAPFEFTDNKQSG
+267 LNAPFDFTNSSTDCDNDPSKCVNPGINGRVDSKVDQQYVLNKQG
-281 ECTNKGDS
+281 
-289 NDNCVYPQKN
+289 
-299 GLVKSNVDKKYVL
+299 
-312 DKQSIVNNFRGKTD
+312 IVNNFRKKIEID
-326 LDVSLLNGAGVDG
+326 
-339 LGSNTTPTNNDD
+339 
-351 GKNYGQ
+351 
-357 LAVVASALNPQ
+357 AVVLKNSGVVGLANGYGNDGEYGTLGVEAYALEPQ
-368 KLFGTDYKTIN
+368 KLFGNNLKTIN
-379 LADLRAILHEFSHTK
+379 LEDLRTILHEFSHTK
-394 GYTHNGNMT
+394 GYGHNGNMT
-403 YQRVPVVG
+403 YQRVPTG
-411 SNGQQEKKDDGALKD
+411 QNENGKPKD

-433 VCSLYGGQGQPSFPS
+433 VCSLYGGQGQSAFPS

-477 NQNALPINFANLNS
+477 NQNALPINFANLGS
-491 QTNYNLNAT
+491 QTNYNLNAS
-500 LNTQDMANSV
+500 LNTQDLANSMLS
-510 IGTIQKTLTATST
+510 TIQKTFVTSSVT
-523 TTTTSYH
+523 NHYVS
-530 HSKSLQRFRSPLLGI
+530 SASQSFRSPILGV
-545 NVKIG
+545 NAKIG

-590 LLDFITTY
+590 LVDFITTY

-617 GIFGGLRGLYNSYYA
+617 GIFGGLRGLYNSYYV

-640 NLDAA
+640 NLDVA

-653 HSKYSVGISIPLI
+653 HSKYSVGVSIPLI
-666 QRKASVISSG
+666 QRKASVVSSDG
-676 SDYTNSFVFNEGAS
+676 DYTNSFVFNEGAS

>member
-1 MRKLFIPLLLC
+1 MKKLFIPLLLF

-41 KNYTTTQT
+41 KRHT
-49 TTKTTTNNYNYLPLN
+49 TTKNTYATYNYLPTDT
-64 SILQRATN
+64 ILKRAAN
-72 LFKDADISKLSFSS
+72 LFTNAEAISKLKFSS
-86 LSPVRASLDLSGH
+86 LSPVRVLYMYNGQ

-132 LPKQS
+132 IPKHS
-137 KIVLSYQ
+137 KIVLPG
-144 QFNETKQVFDN
+144 EAFDSLK
-155 IMEEQ
+155 IDPYTLFLP
-160 KKYYEKEAERRKNK
+160 KIEA
-174 TTSSVSETNREPS
+174 TSTSVS
-187 FTFPTFEV
+187 
-195 LSTPHSDP
+195 DA
-203 NTQRVFEA
+203 NTQRVFET
-211 LSKINTNLVMKY
+211 LNKIKTNLIVNYRNENK
-223 SDTNNFESAK
+223 FK
-233 DKTEKFTAKTAE
+233 DHENHWEAFTPQTAE

-267 LNAPFEFTDNKQSG
+267 LNAPFEFTNKGGGG
-281 ECTNKGDS
+281 ECDTNKE
-289 NDNCVYPQKN
+289 NDCVNPGTN
-299 GLVKSNVDKKYVL
+299 GLVNSQNKSYVL
-312 DKQSIVNNFRGKTD
+312 NKQDIVNKFRNKAD
-326 LDVSLLNGAGVDG
+326 LDVVILKDSGVVG
-339 LGSNTTPTNNDD
+339 LGSDITPSNNDD
-351 GKNYGQ
+351 GKHYGQ
-357 LAVVASALNPQ
+357 LGVVASALDPK
-368 KLFGTDYKTIN
+368 KLFGNNLKTIN
-379 LADLRAILHEFSHTK
+379 LEDLRTILHEFSHTK

-403 YQRVPVVG
+403 YQRVPTG
-411 SNGQQEKKDDGALKD
+411 QNENGKPKD

-433 VCSLYGGQGQPSFPS
+433 VCSRFNGSGQPAFPS

-477 NQNALPINFANLNS
+477 NQNALPINYANLGS
-491 QTNYNLNAT
+491 QTNYNLNAS
-500 LNTQDMANSV
+500 LNTQDLANSMLS
-510 IGTIQKTLTATST
+510 TIQKTFVTSSVT
-523 TTTTSYH
+523 NHYSSSTSQ
-530 HSKSLQRFRSPLLGI
+530 SFRSPILGV
-545 NVKIG
+545 NAKIG

-566 IKYNYAKAANQK
+566 IKYNYAKAINQK

-598 SNKNSPTGIQTRRN
+598 SNKNNPTDIQTKRN

-617 GIFGGLRGLYNSYYA
+617 GIFGGLRGLYNSYYV

-640 NLDAA
+640 NLDVA

-666 QRKASVISSG
+666 QRKASVVSSG
-676 SDYTNSFVFNEGAS
+676 GDYTNSFVFNEGAS

>member
-1 MRKLFIPLLLC
+1 MKKLFIPLLLF

-41 KNYTTTQT
+41 KRHT
-49 TTKTTTNNYNYLPLN
+49 TTKNTYATYNYLPTDT
-64 SILQRATN
+64 ILKRAAN
-72 LFKDADISKLSFSS
+72 LFTNAEAISKLKFSS
-86 LSPVRASLDLSGH
+86 LSPVRVLYYYNGQ

-132 LPKQS
+132 IPKHS
-137 KIVLSYQ
+137 KIVLPG
-144 QFNETKQVFDN
+144 EAFDSLK
-155 IMEEQ
+155 IDPYTLFLP
-160 KKYYEKEAERRKNK
+160 KIEA
-174 TTSSVSETNREPS
+174 TSTSVS
-187 FTFPTFEV
+187 
-195 LSTPHSDP
+195 DA
-203 NTQRVFEA
+203 NTQRVFET
-211 LSKINTNLVMKY
+211 LNKIKTNLIVNY
-223 SDTNNFESAK
+223 RNEN
-233 DKTEKFTAKTAE
+233 KFNYHENHWEAFTPQTAE

-267 LNAPFEFTDNKQSG
+267 LNAPFEFTNKGGGG
-281 ECTNKGDS
+281 ECDTSKE
-289 NDNCVYPQKN
+289 NDCVNPGTN
-299 GLVKSNVDKKYVL
+299 GLVNSKVDQQYVL
-312 DKQSIVNNFRGKTD
+312 NKQDIVNKFRNKAD
-326 LDVSLLNGAGVDG
+326 LDVVVLKDSGVVG
-339 LGSNTTPTNNDD
+339 LGSDITPSNNDD
-351 GKNYGQ
+351 GKHYGQ
-357 LAVVASALNPQ
+357 LGVVASALDPK
-368 KLFGTDYKTIN
+368 KLFGNDLKTIK
-379 LADLRAILHEFSHTK
+379 LEDLRTILHEFSHTK

-403 YQRVPVVG
+403 YQRVPVMKDGQVEKDN
-411 SNGQQEKKDDGALKD
+411 NGKPKD

-433 VCSLYGGQGQPSFPS
+433 VCSLYGGSNQPAFPS

-477 NQNALPINFANLNS
+477 NQNALPINYANLGS
-491 QTNYNLNAT
+491 QTNYNLNAS
-500 LNTQDMANSV
+500 LNTQDLANSMLS
-510 IGTIQKTLTATST
+510 TIQKTFLTSSVTNHYSSSASQ
-523 TTTTSYH
+523 S
-530 HSKSLQRFRSPLLGI
+530 FRSPILGV
-545 NVKIG
+545 NAKIG

-598 SNKNSPTGIQTRRN
+598 SNKNSPIGIQTRRN

-617 GIFGGLRGLYNSYYA
+617 GIFGGLRGLYNSYYV

-640 NLDAA
+640 NLDVA

-666 QRKASVISSG
+666 QRKASVVSSG
-676 SDYTNSFVFNEGAS
+676 SGYTNSFVFNEGAS

>member
-1 MRKLFIPLLLC
+1 MRKLFIPLLLF

-21 GFFIEAGFETGL
+21 GLFIEAGFETGL

-41 KNYTTTQT
+41 KRHT
-49 TTKTTTNNYNYLPLN
+49 TTKNTYATYNYLPTDT
-64 SILQRATN
+64 ILKRAAN
-72 LFKDADISKLSFSS
+72 LFTDAKSISQLNFSS
-86 LSPVRASLDLSGH
+86 LSPVKVLYIGGK
-99 LTIENFLPYNLNNV
+99 LTIENFLPYNLSNV

-118 DAQGNVIDLGVIET
+118 DAQGNMIDLGVIET
-132 LPKQS
+132 IPKHS
-137 KIVLSYQ
+137 KIVLPGDA
-144 QFNETKQVFDN
+144 FDSL
-155 IMEEQ
+155 
-160 KKYYEKEAERRKNK
+160 KEAFDKIGPYTFFLPKFEA
-174 TTSSVSETNREPS
+174 TSTSVS
-187 FTFPTFEV
+187 
-195 LSTPHSDP
+195 DA
-203 NTQRVFEA
+203 NTQRVFET
-211 LSKINTNLVMKY
+211 LNKIKTNLIMKY
-223 SDTNNFESAK
+223 SSENPSNFNTCPYNNNGNTK
-233 DKTEKFTAKTAE
+233 NDCWQPFTPQTAE

-267 LNAPFEFTDNKQSG
+267 LNAPFDFTNSPTDCDNDPSKCVNPGINGRVDSKADQQYVLNKQG
-281 ECTNKGDS
+281 
-289 NDNCVYPQKN
+289 
-299 GLVKSNVDKKYVL
+299 
-312 DKQSIVNNFRGKTD
+312 IVNNFRKKIEID
-326 LDVSLLNGAGVDG
+326 
-339 LGSNTTPTNNDD
+339 
-351 GKNYGQ
+351 
-357 LAVVASALNPQ
+357 AVVLKNSGVVGLANGYGNDGEYGTLGVEAYALEPQ
-368 KLFGTDYKTIN
+368 KLFGNNLKTIN
-379 LADLRAILHEFSHTK
+379 LQDLRTILHEFSHTK

-403 YQRVPVVG
+403 YQRVPTG
-411 SNGQQEKKDDGALKD
+411 QNENGKPKD

-433 VCSLYGGQGQPSFPS
+433 VCSLYGGQGQSAFPS

-477 NQNALPINFANLNS
+477 NQNALPINFANLGS
-491 QTNYNLNAT
+491 QTNYNLNAS
-500 LNTQDMANSV
+500 LNTQDLANSMLS
-510 IGTIQKTLTATST
+510 TIQKTFVTSSVT
-523 TTTTSYH
+523 NHYFS
-530 HSKSLQRFRSPLLGI
+530 SASQSFRSPILGV
-545 NVKIG
+545 NAKIG

-566 IKYNYAKAANQK
+566 IKYNYTKAANQK

-590 LLDFITTY
+590 LVDFITTY
-598 SNKNSPTGIQTRRN
+598 SNKNSSIDIQTRRN

-640 NLDAA
+640 NLDVA

-666 QRKASVISSG
+666 QRKASIVSSDG
-676 SDYTNSFVFNEGAS
+676 DYTNSFVFNEGAS

>member
-1 MRKLFIPLLLC
+1 MRKLFIPLLLF

-21 GFFIEAGFETGL
+21 GFFIEVGFETGL

-41 KNYTTTQT
+41 KRHT
-49 TTKTTTNNYNYLPLN
+49 TTKNTYATYNYLPTDT
-64 SILQRATN
+64 ILKRAAN
-72 LFKDADISKLSFSS
+72 LFTDAKSISQLTFSS
-86 LSPVRASLDLSGH
+86 LSPVKVLYIGGK
-99 LTIENFLPYNLNNV
+99 LTIENFLPYNLSNV

-132 LPKQS
+132 IPKHS
-137 KIVLSYQ
+137 KIVLPG
-144 QFNETKQVFDN
+144 EAFDSL
-155 IMEEQ
+155 
-160 KKYYEKEAERRKNK
+160 KEAFDKIGPYTFFFPKFEA
-174 TTSSVSETNREPS
+174 TSTSI
-187 FTFPTFEV
+187 
-195 LSTPHSDP
+195 SDA
-203 NTQRVFEA
+203 NTQRVFET
-211 LSKINTNLVMKY
+211 LNKIKTNLIMKY
-223 SDTNNFESAK
+223 SNENPSNFNTCPYNNSGNTK
-233 DKTEKFTAKTAE
+233 NDCWQNFTPQTAE

-267 LNAPFEFTDNKQSG
+267 LNAPFEFTNSSTDCDNDPSKCVNPGVNGRVDTKVDQQYILNKQG
-281 ECTNKGDS
+281 
-289 NDNCVYPQKN
+289 
-299 GLVKSNVDKKYVL
+299 
-312 DKQSIVNNFRGKTD
+312 IINNFRKKIEID
-326 LDVSLLNGAGVDG
+326 
-339 LGSNTTPTNNDD
+339 
-351 GKNYGQ
+351 
-357 LAVVASALNPQ
+357 AVVLKNSGVVGLANGYGNDGEYGTLGVEAYALEPQ
-368 KLFGTDYKTIN
+368 KLFGNDLKTIN
-379 LADLRAILHEFSHTK
+379 LEDLRTILHEFSHTK

-403 YQRVPVVG
+403 YQRVPTG
-411 SNGQQEKKDDGALKD
+411 QNENGKPKD

-433 VCSLYGGQGQPSFPS
+433 VCSLYGGQGQSAFPS

-477 NQNALPINFANLNS
+477 NQNALPIDYANLS
-491 QTNYNLNAT
+491 AQKNYNLNAS
-500 LNTQDMANSV
+500 LNTQDLANSMLS
-510 IGTIQKTLTATST
+510 TIQKTFVTSSVT
-523 TTTTSYH
+523 NHYSSSTSQ
-530 HSKSLQRFRSPLLGI
+530 SFRSPILGV
-545 NVKIG
+545 NAKIG

-566 IKYNYAKAANQK
+566 IKYNYAKAVNQK

-598 SNKNSPTGIQTRRN
+598 SNKNSPIGVQRN

-617 GIFGGLRGLYNSYYA
+617 GIFGGLRGLYNSYYV

-640 NLDAA
+640 NLDVA

-666 QRKASVISSG
+666 QRKASVVSSG
-676 SDYTNSFVFNEGAS
+676 GDYTNSFVFNEGAS

>member
-1 MRKLFIPLLLC
+1 MKKLFIPLLLF

-41 KNYTTTQT
+41 KRHT
-49 TTKTTTNNYNYLPLN
+49 TTKNTYATYSYLPTDSVLK
-64 SILQRATN
+64 RAAN
-72 LFKDADISKLSFSS
+72 LFTNAEAISKLKFSS
-86 LSPVRASLDLSGH
+86 LSPVRASASMLNGS

-113 KLSFT
+113 KLSLK

-132 LPKQS
+132 IPKHS
-137 KIVLSYQ
+137 KIVLPEKLFDGLKQIGPYIFQ
-144 QFNETKQVFDN
+144 QIEVSSTQV
-155 IMEEQ
+155 
-160 KKYYEKEAERRKNK
+160 
-174 TTSSVSETNREPS
+174 
-187 FTFPTFEV
+187 
-195 LSTPHSDP
+195 SDA
-203 NTQRVFEA
+203 NTQRVFET
-211 LSKINTNLVMKY
+211 LNKIKTNLIMKY
-223 SDTNNFESAK
+223 SNENPNNFNTCPYNNNGNTK
-233 DKTEKFTAKTAE
+233 NDCWQNFTPQTAE

-267 LNAPFEFTDNKQSG
+267 LNAPFEFTNSSTDCDDNPSKCVNPGVNGRVDTKVDQQYILNKQG
-281 ECTNKGDS
+281 
-289 NDNCVYPQKN
+289 
-299 GLVKSNVDKKYVL
+299 
-312 DKQSIVNNFRGKTD
+312 IINNFRKKIEID
-326 LDVSLLNGAGVDG
+326 
-339 LGSNTTPTNNDD
+339 
-351 GKNYGQ
+351 
-357 LAVVASALNPQ
+357 AVVLKNSGVVGLANGYGNDGEYGTLGVEAYALDPK
-368 KLFGTDYKTIN
+368 KLFGNDLKTIN
-379 LADLRAILHEFSHTK
+379 LEDLRTILHEFSHTK
-394 GYTHNGNMT
+394 GYGHNGNMT
-403 YQRVPVVG
+403 YQRVPTG
-411 SNGQQEKKDDGALKD
+411 QNENGKPKD

-433 VCSLYGGQGQPSFPS
+433 VCSLYGGQGQSAFPS

-477 NQNALPINFANLNS
+477 NQNALPINYANLGS
-491 QTNYNLNAT
+491 QTNYNLNAS
-500 LNTQDMANSV
+500 LNTQDLANSMLS
-510 IGTIQKTLTATST
+510 TIQKTFVTSSVT
-523 TTTTSYH
+523 NHYS
-530 HSKSLQRFRSPLLGI
+530 SSASQSFRSPILGV
-545 NVKIG
+545 NAKIG

-566 IKYNYAKAANQK
+566 VKYNYSKALNQK
-578 VQQLSYGGGIDL
+578 FQQLSYGGGIDL
-590 LLDFITTY
+590 LLGFITTY
-598 SNKNSPTGIQTRRN
+598 SNKNNPTGVQTKRN

-617 GIFGGLRGLYNSYYA
+617 GIFGGLRGLYNSYYV

-640 NLDAA
+640 NLDVT

-666 QRKASVISSG
+666 QRKASVVSSG

>member
-1 MRKLFIPLLLC
+1 MRKLFIPLLLF

-41 KNYTTTQT
+41 KRHT
-49 TTKTTTNNYNYLPLN
+49 TTKNTYATYNYLPTDT
-64 SILQRATN
+64 ILKRAAN
-72 LFKDADISKLSFSS
+72 LFTNAEAISKLKFSS
-86 LSPVRASLDLSGH
+86 LSPVRVLYMYNGQ

-132 LPKQS
+132 IPKHS
-137 KIVLSYQ
+137 KIVLPG
-144 QFNETKQVFDN
+144 EAFDSLK
-155 IMEEQ
+155 IDPYTLFLP
-160 KKYYEKEAERRKNK
+160 KIEA
-174 TTSSVSETNREPS
+174 TSTSI
-187 FTFPTFEV
+187 
-195 LSTPHSDP
+195 SDA
-203 NTQRVFEA
+203 NTQRVFET
-211 LSKINTNLVMKY
+211 LNKIKTNLVVNYRNENK
-223 SDTNNFESAK
+223 FK
-233 DKTEKFTAKTAE
+233 DHENHWEAFTPQTAE

-267 LNAPFEFTDNKQSG
+267 LNAPFEFTNSPTDCDNDPSK
-281 ECTNKGDS
+281 
-289 NDNCVYPQKN
+289 CVNPGTN
-299 GLVKSNVDKKYVL
+299 GLVNSKVDQKYVL
-312 DKQSIVNNFRGKTD
+312 NKQDIVNKFKNKAD
-326 LDVSLLNGAGVDG
+326 LDVIVLKDSGVVG
-339 LGSNTTPTNNDD
+339 LGSDITPSNNDD
-351 GKNYGQ
+351 GKHYGQ
-357 LAVVASALNPQ
+357 LGVVASALDPK
-368 KLFGTDYKTIN
+368 KLFGDNLKTIN
-379 LADLRAILHEFSHTK
+379 LEDLRTILHEFSHTK
-394 GYTHNGNMT
+394 GYGHNGNMT
-403 YQRVPVVG
+403 YQRVPVTKDGQVEKD
-411 SNGQQEKKDDGALKD
+411 SNGKPKD

-433 VCSLYGGQGQPSFPS
+433 VCSLYGGSNQPAFPS

-477 NQNALPINFANLNS
+477 NQNALPINYANLGS
-491 QTNYNLNAT
+491 QTNYNLNAS
-500 LNTQDMANSV
+500 LNTQDLANSMLS
-510 IGTIQKTLTATST
+510 TIQKTFVTSSVT
-523 TTTTSYH
+523 NH
-530 HSKSLQRFRSPLLGI
+530 HFSNASQSFRSPILGV
-545 NVKIG
+545 NAKIG

-566 IKYNYAKAANQK
+566 IKYNYAKAVNQK

-598 SNKNSPTGIQTRRN
+598 SNKNSPTGIQTKRN

-617 GIFGGLRGLYNSYYA
+617 GIFGGLRGLYNSYYV

-640 NLDAA
+640 NLDVA

-666 QRKASVISSG
+666 QRKASVVSSG
-676 SDYTNSFVFNEGAS
+676 GDYTNSFVFNEGAS

>member
-1 MRKLFIPLLLC
+1 MRKLFIPLLLF

-41 KNYTTTQT
+41 KRNT
-49 TTKTTTNNYNYLPLN
+49 TTKNTYATYNYLPTDT
-64 SILQRATN
+64 ILKRAAN
-72 LFKDADISKLSFSS
+72 LFTNAEAISKLKFSS
-86 LSPVRASLDLSGH
+86 LSPVRVFYMYNGQ
-99 LTIENFLPYNLNNV
+99 LTIENFLPYNLSNV

-132 LPKQS
+132 IPKHS
-137 KIVLSYQ
+137 KIVLPG
-144 QFNETKQVFDN
+144 EAFDSLK
-155 IMEEQ
+155 IDPYTLFLP
-160 KKYYEKEAERRKNK
+160 KIEA
-174 TTSSVSETNREPS
+174 TSTSVS
-187 FTFPTFEV
+187 
-195 LSTPHSDP
+195 DA
-203 NTQRVFEA
+203 NTQRVFET
-211 LSKINTNLVMKY
+211 LNKIKTNLVVNYRNENK
-223 SDTNNFESAK
+223 FEGHQNHWEA
-233 DKTEKFTAKTAE
+233 FTPQTAE

-267 LNAPFEFTDNKQSG
+267 LNAPFEFTNSSTDCDN
-281 ECTNKGDS
+281 DS
-289 NDNCVYPQKN
+289 SKCVNPGTN
-299 GLVKSNVDKKYVL
+299 GLVNSQNKSYVL
-312 DKQSIVNNFRGKTD
+312 NKQDIVNKFRNKAD
-326 LDVSLLNGAGVDG
+326 LDVVILKDSGVVG
-339 LGSNTTPTNNDD
+339 LGSDITPSNNDD
-351 GKNYGQ
+351 GKHYGQ
-357 LAVVASALNPQ
+357 LGVVASALDPK
-368 KLFGTDYKTIN
+368 KLFGNDLKTIK
-379 LADLRAILHEFSHTK
+379 LEDLRTILHEFSHTK

-403 YQRVPVVG
+403 YQRVPTG
-411 SNGQQEKKDDGALKD
+411 QNENGKPKD
-426 SDGLPYN
+426 SDGIPYN
-433 VCSLYGGQGQPSFPS
+433 VCSLYGGQGQSAFPS

-477 NQNALPINFANLNS
+477 NQNALPINYANLGS
-491 QTNYNLNAT
+491 QTNYNLNAS
-500 LNTQDMANSV
+500 LNTQDLANSMLS
-510 IGTIQKTLTATST
+510 TIQKTFVTSSVT
-523 TTTTSYH
+523 NHYS
-530 HSKSLQRFRSPLLGI
+530 SSASQSFRSPILGV
-545 NVKIG
+545 NAKIG

-566 IKYNYAKAANQK
+566 IKYNYTKAVNQK

-598 SNKNSPTGIQTRRN
+598 SNKNSPTGIQTKRN

-640 NLDAA
+640 NLDVA

-666 QRKASVISSG
+666 QRKASVVSSG

>member
-41 KNYTTTQT
+41 KRRT
-49 TTKTTTNNYNYLPLN
+49 TTKNTYATYNYLPTDT
-64 SILQRATN
+64 ILKRAAN
-72 LFKDADISKLSFSS
+72 LFTDAKSISQLNFSS
-86 LSPVRASLDLSGH
+86 LSPVKVLYIGGK
-99 LTIENFLPYNLNNV
+99 LTIENFLPYNLSNV

-118 DAQGNVIDLGVIET
+118 DAQGNIIDLGVIET
-132 LPKQS
+132 IPKHS
-137 KIVLSYQ
+137 KIVLPGDA
-144 QFNETKQVFDN
+144 FDSL
-155 IMEEQ
+155 
-160 KKYYEKEAERRKNK
+160 KEAFDK
-174 TTSSVSETNREPS
+174 TDPYTFFFPKFEATSTSVS
-187 FTFPTFEV
+187 
-195 LSTPHSDP
+195 DA
-203 NTQRVFEA
+203 NTQRVFET
-211 LSKINTNLVMKY
+211 LNKIKTNLIMKY
-223 SDTNNFESAK
+223 SSENPSNFNTCPYNNTK
-233 DKTEKFTAKTAE
+233 NDCWQPFTPQTAE

-267 LNAPFEFTDNKQSG
+267 LNAPFDFTNSPTDCDNDPSKCVNPGINGRVDSKVDQQYVLNKQG
-281 ECTNKGDS
+281 
-289 NDNCVYPQKN
+289 
-299 GLVKSNVDKKYVL
+299 
-312 DKQSIVNNFRGKTD
+312 IVNNFRKKIEID
-326 LDVSLLNGAGVDG
+326 
-339 LGSNTTPTNNDD
+339 
-351 GKNYGQ
+351 
-357 LAVVASALNPQ
+357 AVVLKNSGVVGLANGYGNDGEYGTLGVEAYALEPT
-368 KLFGTDYKTIN
+368 KLFGNNLETIN
-379 LADLRAILHEFSHTK
+379 LADLRTILHEFSHTK
-394 GYTHNGNMT
+394 GYGHNGNMT
-403 YQRVPVVG
+403 YQRVPTG
-411 SNGQQEKKDDGALKD
+411 QNENGKPKD

-433 VCSLYGGQGQPSFPS
+433 VCSLYGGQGQSAFPS

-477 NQNALPINFANLNS
+477 NQNALPINFANLGS
-491 QTNYNLNAT
+491 QTNYNLNAS
-500 LNTQDMANSV
+500 LNTQDLANSMLS
-510 IGTIQKTLTATST
+510 TIQKTFVTSSVT
-523 TTTTSYH
+523 DHYFS
-530 HSKSLQRFRSPLLGI
+530 SASQSFRSPILGV
-545 NVKIG
+545 NAKIG

-590 LLDFITTY
+590 LVDFITTY
-598 SNKNSPTGIQTRRN
+598 SNKNNPIDIQTRRN

-640 NLDAA
+640 NLDVA

-666 QRKASVISSG
+666 QRKASVVSSDG
-676 SDYTNSFVFNEGAS
+676 DYTNSLVFNEGAS

>member
-33 LEGTQTQE
+33 LEGAQTQE
-41 KNYTTTQT
+41 KRHT
-49 TTKTTTNNYNYLPLN
+49 TTKNTYATYNYLPTDAVLK
-64 SILQRATN
+64 RAAN
-72 LFKDADISKLSFSS
+72 LFTDAKSISQLNFSS
-86 LSPVRASLDLSGH
+86 LSPVKVLYIGGK
-99 LTIENFLPYNLNNV
+99 LTIENFLPYNLSNV

-132 LPKQS
+132 IPKHS
-137 KIVLSYQ
+137 KIVLPG
-144 QFNETKQVFDN
+144 EAFDSL
-155 IMEEQ
+155 
-160 KKYYEKEAERRKNK
+160 KKAFDKIDPYTFFLPKFEA
-174 TTSSVSETNREPS
+174 TSTSVS
-187 FTFPTFEV
+187 
-195 LSTPHSDP
+195 DA
-203 NTQRVFEA
+203 NTQRVFET
-211 LSKINTNLVMKY
+211 LNKIKTNLIMKY
-223 SDTNNFESAK
+223 SSENPSNFNTCPYNNNGNTK
-233 DKTEKFTAKTAE
+233 NDCWQPFTPQTAE

-267 LNAPFEFTDNKQSG
+267 LNAPFEFTNSPTDCDNDLSKCVNPGINGRVDSKVDQQYVLNKQG
-281 ECTNKGDS
+281 
-289 NDNCVYPQKN
+289 
-299 GLVKSNVDKKYVL
+299 
-312 DKQSIVNNFRGKTD
+312 IVNNFRKKIEID
-326 LDVSLLNGAGVDG
+326 
-339 LGSNTTPTNNDD
+339 
-351 GKNYGQ
+351 
-357 LAVVASALNPQ
+357 AVVLKNSGVVGLANGYGNDGEYGTLGVEAYALDPT
-368 KLFGTDYKTIN
+368 KLFGNNLKTIN
-379 LADLRAILHEFSHTK
+379 LADLRTILHEFSHTK

-403 YQRVPVVG
+403 YQRVPTG
-411 SNGQQEKKDDGALKD
+411 QNENGKPKD

-433 VCSLYGGQGQPSFPS
+433 VCSLYGGSNQPAFPS

-477 NQNALPINFANLNS
+477 NQNALPINFANLGS
-491 QTNYNLNAT
+491 QTNYNLNAS
-500 LNTQDMANSV
+500 LNTQDLANSMLS
-510 IGTIQKTLTATST
+510 TIQKTFVTSSVT
-523 TTTTSYH
+523 NHYFS
-530 HSKSLQRFRSPLLGI
+530 SASQNFRSPILGV
-545 NVKIG
+545 NAKIG

-566 IKYNYAKAANQK
+566 IKYNYAKASSEK

-598 SNKNSPTGIQTRRN
+598 SNKNSPIDIQARRN

-640 NLDAA
+640 NLDVA

-666 QRKASVISSG
+666 QRKASIVSSNG
-676 SDYTNSFVFNEGAS
+676 DYTNSLVFNEGAS

>member
-41 KNYTTTQT
+41 KRHT
-49 TTKTTTNNYNYLPLN
+49 TTKNTYATYNYLPTDT
-64 SILQRATN
+64 ILKRAAN
-72 LFKDADISKLSFSS
+72 LFTNAEAISKLKFSS
-86 LSPVRASLDLSGH
+86 LSPVRVLYMYNGQ
-99 LTIENFLPYNLNNV
+99 LTIENFLPYNLSNV

-132 LPKQS
+132 IPKHS
-137 KIVLSYQ
+137 KIVLPGEA
-144 QFNETKQVFDN
+144 FNSLKVDPYTPFLPK
-155 IMEEQ
+155 I
-160 KKYYEKEAERRKNK
+160 EA
-174 TTSSVSETNREPS
+174 TSTSVS
-187 FTFPTFEV
+187 
-195 LSTPHSDP
+195 DA
-203 NTQRVFEA
+203 NTQRVFET
-211 LSKINTNLVMKY
+211 LNKIKTNLIVNYRNENK
-223 SDTNNFESAK
+223 FEGHQNHWEA
-233 DKTEKFTAKTAE
+233 FTPQTAE

-267 LNAPFEFTDNKQSG
+267 LNAPFDF
-281 ECTNKGDS
+281 TNKGGEECDTS
-289 NDNCVYPQKN
+289 KENECVNPGTN
-299 GLVKSNVDKKYVL
+299 GRVNSQNKSYVL
-312 DKQSIVNNFRGKTD
+312 NKQDIVNKFRNKAD
-326 LDVSLLNGAGVDG
+326 LDVVVLKDSGVVG
-339 LGSNTTPTNNDD
+339 LGSDITPSNNDD
-351 GKNYGQ
+351 GKHYGQ
-357 LAVVASALNPQ
+357 LGVVASALDPT
-368 KLFGTDYKTIN
+368 KLFGNDLKTIK
-379 LADLRAILHEFSHTK
+379 LEDLRTILHEFSHTK
-394 GYTHNGNMT
+394 GYGHNGNMT
-403 YQRVPVVG
+403 YQRVPTG
-411 SNGQQEKKDDGALKD
+411 QNENGKPKD

-433 VCSLYGGQGQPSFPS
+433 VCSLYGGQGQSAFPS

-477 NQNALPINFANLNS
+477 NQNALPINFANLSS
-491 QTNYNLNAT
+491 QTNYNLNAS
-500 LNTQDMANSV
+500 LNTQDLANSMLN
-510 IGTIQKTLTATST
+510 TIQKTFVTSSVT
-523 TTTTSYH
+523 NHYFS
-530 HSKSLQRFRSPLLGI
+530 SASQSFRSPILGV
-545 NVKIG
+545 NAKIG

-566 IKYNYAKAANQK
+566 IKYNYAKAINQK

-590 LLDFITTY
+590 LVDFITTY
-598 SNKNSPTGIQTRRN
+598 SNKNSPIDIQTRRN

-640 NLDAA
+640 NLDVA

-666 QRKASVISSG
+666 QRKASVVSSNG
-676 SDYTNSFVFNEGAS
+676 DYTNSFVFNEGAS

>member
-49 TTKTTTNNYNYLPLN
+49 ATKTTTNNYNYLPLN

-86 LSPVRASLDLSGH
+86 LSLVRANLDLNGN

-144 QFNETKQVFDN
+144 QFNETKQIFDN
-155 IMEEQ
+155 IMEEH
-160 KKYYEKEAERRKNK
+160 KKFYEKEAERRKNK
-174 TTSSVSETNREPS
+174 ATSSASGTKREPS

-211 LSKINTNLVMKY
+211 LSKINTDLVMKY

-245 EFTNLML
+245 EFTNLIL
-252 NMIAVLDS
+252 NMVAVLDS

-267 LNAPFEFTDNKQSG
+267 LNAPFEFTNKGGGECDTSKENECVNPGTNGRVNSQNKSYVLNKQ
-281 ECTNKGDS
+281 D
-289 NDNCVYPQKN
+289 
-299 GLVKSNVDKKYVL
+299 
-312 DKQSIVNNFRGKTD
+312 IVNKFRNKAD
-326 LDVSLLNGAGVDG
+326 LDVVILKNSGVVG
-339 LGSNTTPTNNDD
+339 LGSDITPSNNDD
-351 GKNYGQ
+351 GKHYGQ
-357 LAVVASALNPQ
+357 LGVVASALDPK
-368 KLFGTDYKTIN
+368 KLFSDNLKTIN
-379 LADLRAILHEFSHTK
+379 LEDLRTILHEFSHTK

-403 YQRVPVVG
+403 YQRVPTG
-411 SNGQQEKKDDGALKD
+411 QNDSNGKPKD

-433 VCSLYGGQGQPSFPS
+433 VCSLYGGSNQPAFPS
-448 NYPNSIYH
+448 NYPNSIYS

-491 QTNYNLNAT
+491 QTNYNLNAS

-510 IGTIQKTLTATST
+510 ISTIQKTFVTSSVT
-523 TTTTSYH
+523 NHYFS
-530 HSKSLQRFRSPLLGI
+530 SASQSFRSPILGV
-545 NVKIG
+545 NAKIG

-566 IKYNYAKAANQK
+566 IKYNYSKAVNEK

-598 SNKNSPTGIQTRRN
+598 SNKNSPTGIQTKRN

-617 GIFGGLRGLYNSYYA
+617 GIFGGLRGLYNSYYV

-640 NLDAA
+640 NLDVA

-666 QRKASVISSG
+666 QRKARVVSSG
-676 SDYTNSFVFNEGAS
+676 GDYTNSFVFNEGAS

>member
-1 MRKLFIPLLLC
+1 MRKLFIPLLLF

-41 KNYTTTQT
+41 KRHT
-49 TTKTTTNNYNYLPLN
+49 TTKNTYATYNYLPTDT
-64 SILQRATN
+64 ILKRAAN
-72 LFKDADISKLSFSS
+72 LFTNAEAISKLNFSS
-86 LSPVRASLDLSGH
+86 LSPVKVLYIGGQ
-99 LTIENFLPYNLNNV
+99 LTIENFLPYNLSNV

-132 LPKQS
+132 IPKHS
-137 KIVLSYQ
+137 KIVLPG
-144 QFNETKQVFDN
+144 EAFDSL
-155 IMEEQ
+155 
-160 KKYYEKEAERRKNK
+160 KEAFDKIGPYTFFLPKFEA
-174 TTSSVSETNREPS
+174 TSTSVS
-187 FTFPTFEV
+187 
-195 LSTPHSDP
+195 DA
-203 NTQRVFEA
+203 NTQRVFET
-211 LSKINTNLVMKY
+211 LNNIKTNLIMKY
-223 SDTNNFESAK
+223 SNKNPSNFNTCPYNNNGNTK
-233 DKTEKFTAKTAE
+233 NDCWQNFTPQTAE

-267 LNAPFEFTDNKQSG
+267 LNAPFEFTNSSTDCDSDPSKCVNPGVNGRVDTKVDQQYILNKQG
-281 ECTNKGDS
+281 
-289 NDNCVYPQKN
+289 
-299 GLVKSNVDKKYVL
+299 
-312 DKQSIVNNFRGKTD
+312 IINNFRKKIEID
-326 LDVSLLNGAGVDG
+326 
-339 LGSNTTPTNNDD
+339 
-351 GKNYGQ
+351 
-357 LAVVASALNPQ
+357 AVVLKNSGVVGLANGYGNDGEYGTLGVEAYALEPQ
-368 KLFGTDYKTIN
+368 KLFGNNLKTIN
-379 LADLRAILHEFSHTK
+379 LADLRTILHEFSHTK
-394 GYTHNGNMT
+394 GYGHNGNMT
-403 YQRVPVVG
+403 YQRVPTG
-411 SNGQQEKKDDGALKD
+411 QNENGKPKD

-433 VCSLYGGQGQPSFPS
+433 VCSLYGGSNQPAFPS

-477 NQNALPINFANLNS
+477 NQNALPINFANLGS
-491 QTNYNLNAT
+491 QTNYNLNAS
-500 LNTQDMANSV
+500 LNTQDLANSMLS
-510 IGTIQKTLTATST
+510 TIQKTFLTSSVTNHYS
-523 TTTTSYH
+523 S
-530 HSKSLQRFRSPLLGI
+530 SSSQSFRSPILGV
-545 NVKIG
+545 NAKIG

-566 IKYNYAKAANQK
+566 IKYNYAKASSEK

-598 SNKNSPTGIQTRRN
+598 SNKNSPTGVQTRRN

-617 GIFGGLRGLYNSYYA
+617 GIFGGLRGLYNSYYV

-640 NLDAA
+640 NLDVT

-666 QRKASVISSG
+666 QRKASVVSSG

>member
-1 MRKLFIPLLLC
+1 MRKLFIPLLLF

-41 KNYTTTQT
+41 KRHA
-49 TTKTTTNNYNYLPLN
+49 TTKNTYATYNYLPTDAVLK
-64 SILQRATN
+64 RAAN
-72 LFKDADISKLSFSS
+72 LFTDAKSISQLNFSS
-86 LSPVRASLDLSGH
+86 LSPVKVLYIGGK
-99 LTIENFLPYNLNNV
+99 LTIENFLPYNLSNV

-118 DAQGNVIDLGVIET
+118 DAQGNIIDLGVIET
-132 LPKQS
+132 IPKHS
-137 KIVLSYQ
+137 KIVLPG
-144 QFNETKQVFDN
+144 EAFDSL
-155 IMEEQ
+155 
-160 KKYYEKEAERRKNK
+160 KEAFDKIDPY
-174 TTSSVSETNREPS
+174 T
-187 FTFPTFEV
+187 FFFPTFEAT
-195 LSTPHSDP
+195 STSVSDA
-203 NTQRVFEA
+203 NTQRVFET
-211 LSKINTNLVMKY
+211 LNKIKTNLIMKY
-223 SDTNNFESAK
+223 SNENPSNFNTCPYNNNGNTK
-233 DKTEKFTAKTAE
+233 NDCWQPFTPQTAE

-267 LNAPFEFTDNKQSG
+267 LNAPFDFTNSSTDCDNDPSKCVNPGINGRVDSKVDQQYVLNKQG
-281 ECTNKGDS
+281 
-289 NDNCVYPQKN
+289 
-299 GLVKSNVDKKYVL
+299 
-312 DKQSIVNNFRGKTD
+312 IVNNFRKKIEID
-326 LDVSLLNGAGVDG
+326 
-339 LGSNTTPTNNDD
+339 
-351 GKNYGQ
+351 
-357 LAVVASALNPQ
+357 AVVLKNSGVVGLANGYGNDGEYGTLGVEAYALDPT
-368 KLFGTDYKTIN
+368 KLFGNNLKTIN
-379 LADLRAILHEFSHTK
+379 LADLRTILHEFSHTK

-403 YQRVPVVG
+403 YQRVPTG
-411 SNGQQEKKDDGALKD
+411 QNENGKPKD

-433 VCSLYGGQGQPSFPS
+433 VCSLYGGQGQSAFPS

-477 NQNALPINFANLNS
+477 NQNALPINFANLGS
-491 QTNYNLNAT
+491 QTNYNLNAS
-500 LNTQDMANSV
+500 LNTQDLANSMLS
-510 IGTIQKTLTATST
+510 TIQKTLVTSSVT
-523 TTTTSYH
+523 NHYFS
-530 HSKSLQRFRSPLLGI
+530 SASQNFRSPILGV
-545 NVKIG
+545 NAKIG

-590 LLDFITTY
+590 LVDFITTY
-598 SNKNSPTGIQTRRN
+598 SNKNSPIDIQTRRN

-632 LNKVKGSG
+632 LNKVKGSA
-640 NLDAA
+640 NLDVA

-666 QRKASVISSG
+666 QRKAGIVSSNG
-676 SDYTNSFVFNEGAS
+676 DYTNSFVFNEGAS

>member
-12 SALEANEKN
+12 SALESNEKN

-41 KNYTTTQT
+41 KRHT
-49 TTKTTTNNYNYLPLN
+49 TTKNTYATYNYLPTDAVLK
-64 SILQRATN
+64 RAAN
-72 LFKDADISKLSFSS
+72 LFTDAKSISQLNFSS
-86 LSPVRASLDLSGH
+86 LSPVKVLYIGGK
-99 LTIENFLPYNLNNV
+99 LTIENFLPYNLINV

-118 DAQGNVIDLGVIET
+118 DAQGNMIDLGVIET
-132 LPKQS
+132 IPKHS
-137 KIVLSYQ
+137 KIVLPG
-144 QFNETKQVFDN
+144 EAFDSL
-155 IMEEQ
+155 
-160 KKYYEKEAERRKNK
+160 KEAFDKIDPYTFFFPKFEA
-174 TTSSVSETNREPS
+174 TSTSVS
-187 FTFPTFEV
+187 
-195 LSTPHSDP
+195 DA
-203 NTQRVFEA
+203 NTQRVFET
-211 LSKINTNLVMKY
+211 LNKIKTNLIMKY
-223 SDTNNFESAK
+223 SNENPSNFNTCPYNNNGNTK
-233 DKTEKFTAKTAE
+233 NDCWQPFTPQTAE

-267 LNAPFEFTDNKQSG
+267 LNAPFDFTNSPTDCDNDPSKCVNPGINGRVDSKVDQQYVLNKQG
-281 ECTNKGDS
+281 
-289 NDNCVYPQKN
+289 
-299 GLVKSNVDKKYVL
+299 
-312 DKQSIVNNFRGKTD
+312 IVNNFRKKIEID
-326 LDVSLLNGAGVDG
+326 
-339 LGSNTTPTNNDD
+339 
-351 GKNYGQ
+351 
-357 LAVVASALNPQ
+357 AVVLKNSGVVGLANGYGNDGEYGTLGVEAYALEPQ
-368 KLFGTDYKTIN
+368 KLFGNNLKTIN
-379 LADLRAILHEFSHTK
+379 LQDLRTILHEFSHTK
-394 GYTHNGNMT
+394 GYGHNGNMT
-403 YQRVPVVG
+403 YQRVPTG
-411 SNGQQEKKDDGALKD
+411 QNENGKPKD

-433 VCSLYGGQGQPSFPS
+433 VCSLYGGQGQSAFPS

-477 NQNALPINFANLNS
+477 NQNALPINFANLGS
-491 QTNYNLNAT
+491 QTNYNLNAS
-500 LNTQDMANSV
+500 LNTQDLANSMLS
-510 IGTIQKTLTATST
+510 TIQKTFVTSSVT
-523 TTTTSYH
+523 NHYFS
-530 HSKSLQRFRSPLLGI
+530 SASQNFRSPILGV
-545 NVKIG
+545 NAKIG

-566 IKYNYAKAANQK
+566 IKYNYAKASSEK

-598 SNKNSPTGIQTRRN
+598 SNKNNPIDIQTKRN

-640 NLDAA
+640 NLDVA

-666 QRKASVISSG
+666 QRKANIVSSNG
-676 SDYTNSFVFNEGAS
+676 DYTNSLVFNEGAS

>member
-1 MRKLFIPLLLC
+1 MKKLFIPLLLF

-41 KNYTTTQT
+41 KRHT
-49 TTKTTTNNYNYLPLN
+49 TTKNTYATYNYLPTDSVLK
-64 SILQRATN
+64 RAAN
-72 LFKDADISKLSFSS
+72 LFTDAKSISQLNFSS
-86 LSPVRASLDLSGH
+86 LSPVKVLYIGGK
-99 LTIENFLPYNLNNV
+99 LTIENFLPYNLSNV

-132 LPKQS
+132 IPKHS
-137 KIVLSYQ
+137 KIVLPG
-144 QFNETKQVFDN
+144 EAFDSL
-155 IMEEQ
+155 
-160 KKYYEKEAERRKNK
+160 KEAFDKIGPYTFFLPKFEA
-174 TTSSVSETNREPS
+174 TSTSI
-187 FTFPTFEV
+187 
-195 LSTPHSDP
+195 SDA
-203 NTQRVFEA
+203 NTQRVFET
-211 LSKINTNLVMKY
+211 LNKIKTNLIMKY
-223 SDTNNFESAK
+223 SNENPSNFNTCPYNNNGNTKNDCWQS
-233 DKTEKFTAKTAE
+233 FTPQTAE

-267 LNAPFEFTDNKQSG
+267 LNAPFEFTNSSADCDNDPSKCVNPGVNGRVDSKVDQQYILNKQG
-281 ECTNKGDS
+281 
-289 NDNCVYPQKN
+289 
-299 GLVKSNVDKKYVL
+299 
-312 DKQSIVNNFRGKTD
+312 IINNFRKKIEID
-326 LDVSLLNGAGVDG
+326 
-339 LGSNTTPTNNDD
+339 
-351 GKNYGQ
+351 
-357 LAVVASALNPQ
+357 AVVLKNSGVVGLANGYGNDGEYGTLGVEAYALDPT
-368 KLFGTDYKTIN
+368 KLFSNNLKTIN
-379 LADLRAILHEFSHTK
+379 LEDLRAILHEFSHTK

-403 YQRVPVVG
+403 YQRVPVTKDGQVEKDN
-411 SNGQQEKKDDGALKD
+411 NGKPKD
-426 SDGLPYN
+426 SDGLSYN
-433 VCSLYGGQGQPSFPS
+433 VCSLYGGSNQPAFPS

-477 NQNALPINFANLNS
+477 NQNALPINYANLS
-491 QTNYNLNAT
+491 TQTNYNLNAS
-500 LNTQDMANSV
+500 LNTQDLANSMLS
-510 IGTIQKTLTATST
+510 TIQKTFVTSSVT
-523 TTTTSYH
+523 NHYFS
-530 HSKSLQRFRSPLLGI
+530 SASQSFRSPILGV
-545 NVKIG
+545 NAKIG

-566 IKYNYAKAANQK
+566 IKYNYSKALNQK
-578 VQQLSYGGGIDL
+578 FQQLSYGGGIDL

-598 SNKNSPTGIQTRRN
+598 SNKNSPIGIQTRRN

-617 GIFGGLRGLYNSYYA
+617 GIFGGLRGLYNSYYV

-640 NLDAA
+640 NLDVA

>member
-1 MRKLFIPLLLC
+1 MRKLFIPLLLF

-41 KNYTTTQT
+41 KRRT
-49 TTKTTTNNYNYLPLN
+49 TTKNTYATYNYLPTDAVLK
-64 SILQRATN
+64 RAAN
-72 LFKDADISKLSFSS
+72 LFTNAEAISKLKFSS
-86 LSPVRASLDLSGH
+86 LSPVRVLYMYNGQ
-99 LTIENFLPYNLNNV
+99 LTIENFLPYNLSNV

-132 LPKQS
+132 IPKHS
-137 KIVLSYQ
+137 KIVLPGDA
-144 QFNETKQVFDN
+144 FDSLKVDPYTLFLPK
-155 IMEEQ
+155 I
-160 KKYYEKEAERRKNK
+160 EA
-174 TTSSVSETNREPS
+174 TSTSVS
-187 FTFPTFEV
+187 
-195 LSTPHSDP
+195 DA
-203 NTQRVFEA
+203 NTQRVFET
-211 LSKINTNLVMKY
+211 LNKIKTDLVVNYRNENK
-223 SDTNNFESAK
+223 FK
-233 DKTEKFTAKTAE
+233 DHENHWEAFTPQTAE

-267 LNAPFEFTDNKQSG
+267 LNAPFDF
-281 ECTNKGDS
+281 TNKGGEECDTS
-289 NDNCVYPQKN
+289 KENECVNPGTN
-299 GLVKSNVDKKYVL
+299 GRVNSQNASYVL
-312 DKQSIVNNFRGKTD
+312 NKQDIVNKFRNKAD
-326 LDVSLLNGAGVDG
+326 LDVVILKDSGVVG
-339 LGSNTTPTNNDD
+339 LGSDITPSNNDD
-351 GKNYGQ
+351 GKHYGQ
-357 LAVVASALNPQ
+357 LGVVASALDPK
-368 KLFGTDYKTIN
+368 KLFGDNLKTIN
-379 LADLRAILHEFSHTK
+379 LEDLRTILHEFSHTK
-394 GYTHNGNMT
+394 GYGHNGNMT
-403 YQRVPVVG
+403 YQRVPTG
-411 SNGQQEKKDDGALKD
+411 QNENGKPKD

-433 VCSLYGGQGQPSFPS
+433 VCSLYGGQGQSAFPS

-477 NQNALPINFANLNS
+477 NQNALPINFANLGS
-491 QTNYNLNAT
+491 QTNYNLNAS
-500 LNTQDMANSV
+500 LNTQDLANSMLS
-510 IGTIQKTLTATST
+510 TIQKTFVTSSVT
-523 TTTTSYH
+523 NHYVS
-530 HSKSLQRFRSPLLGI
+530 SASQSFRSPILGV
-545 NVKIG
+545 NAKIG

-590 LLDFITTY
+590 LVDFITTY
-598 SNKNSPTGIQTRRN
+598 SNKNSPIDIQTRRN

-640 NLDAA
+640 NLDVA

-666 QRKASVISSG
+666 QRKASVVSSDG
-676 SDYTNSFVFNEGAS
+676 DYTNSFVFNEGAS